1 MSSDTS
7 TILIRPVRP
16 TDAPQLR
23 EHCFSAN
30 TLAEVEARIAGAI
43 EAHAAGAQILL
54 VAEVDDT
61 VVGTGTLIR
70 STHSLRA
77 HRGELAAL
85 VVHPHF
91 QQRGIARRIVEA
103 ICEHAA
109 SLGIEILEV
118 SCRGGT
124 PAESVYPRLGFV
136 EYGRLPRGIVEPYG
150 ERRAYDE
157 VFFYMPVSL
166 SSLPESSESPP
177 LYGKGGM
184 R

>member
-1 MSSDTS
+1 MPNDAPI
-7 TILIRPVRP
+7 ILIRPVRP
-16 TDAPQLR
+16 ADAPQLR

-30 TLAEVEARIAGAI
+30 SLAEVEARIAGAI
-43 EAHAAGAQILL
+43 EARTAGTQLLL
-54 VAEVDDT
+54 VAEVDGT

-70 STHSLRA
+70 STHPLRA
-77 HRGELAAL
+77 HRGELSSL
-85 VVHPHF
+85 VVHPHY

-109 SLGIEILEV
+109 SLDIDILEV

-150 ERRAYDE
+150 EGHAYDE
-157 VFFYMPVSL
+157 VLFCMPVSPAP
-166 SSLPESSESPP
+166 LPGSPGP
-177 LYGKGGM
+177 PPP
-184 R
+184 